1 MIQYKQNLSIGGIKM
16 ENSYLRNEAERLLKG
31 RYAEALLMFLMVFA
45 LTFTAGFI
53 AEMFAPVYE
62 INEVTFVRTLIDP
75 GTPSLYFIFSIISSI
90 LGVFTAYITQKYY
103 IEVTEERVVDKVEI
117 FKDGFRDQPVR
128 TLVASILV
136 SIFTFLWFLLFIIP
150 GIIKGYAYS
159 MWLYLLAQDPSLTAS
174 DAINE
179 SKELTKGFKMR
190 IFMMDLY
197 YILLYFAVMM
207 IMVILFGFGT
217 LDLVI
222 FGIVISIFSI
232 LFIVFILPR
241 YMTSRTLLFNEIYY
255 GGSIQAPKAMPESP
269 ELEGLV

>member
-1 MIQYKQNLSIGGIKM
+1 M

-31 RYAEALLMFLMVFA
+31 RYGEALLMFLMVFA

-53 AEMFAPVYE
+53 AEIFAPVYE

-90 LGVFTAYITQKYY
+90 LGVFTAFITQKYY
-103 IEVTEERVVDKVEI
+103 IEVTEERAVEKFEI

-128 TLVASILV
+128 TLVASLLV
-136 SIFTFLWFLLFIIP
+136 SIFTLLWLLLLIIP

-179 SKELTKGFKMR
+179 SKELTKGFKFR

-197 YILLYFAVMM
+197 YVLLYIAVM
-207 IMVILFGFGT
+207 IVVVILFGFGT
-217 LDLVI
+217 LNPFV
-222 FGIVISIFSI
+222 FGIVISVFSI

-269 ELEGLV
+269 ELDGLV